1 MAYDHQEQEQL
12 DSFKAFW
19 ARYGS
24 IITWVLIVA
33 LGSYAGF
40 NYWKSHQRN
49 QSVEAS
55 ALYDELQTAMLA
67 NDNAKVQRVASDI
80 RSKYDGT
87 AYAQMSAMAA
97 AKGAFEAN
105 DLKTARTHLQ
115 WVVEHGND
123 EFKSIAR
130 IRLAGVLLDE
140 KNFDEALKALN
151 GDVLPQFAAQVNDRK
166 GDVLVAQNKL
176 KEAREAYVAAIAA
189 MDGSSPGRQ
198 VVVIKLEAIGGTAP
212 LDKKA
217 EQQKAAAQKAAA

>member
-19 ARYGS
+19 SRYGS

-33 LGSYAGF
+33 LGAYAGW

-55 ALYDELQTAMLA
+55 ALYDELQSAMIA
-67 NDNAKVQRVASDI
+67 NDNAKVQRVAGDI
-80 RSKYDGT
+80 RAKYDGT
-87 AYAQMSAMAA
+87 AYAQMAALGA

-105 DLKTARTHLQ
+105 DLKTAKAQLQ
-115 WVVEHGND
+115 WVVDKGND
-123 EFKSIAR
+123 EYKSIAR

-140 KNFDEALKALN
+140 KAYDEALKVLDGN
-151 GDVLPQFAAQVNDRK
+151 VLPQFAAEANDRK

-189 MDGSSPGRQ
+189 MDASSPGRQ
-198 VVVIKLEAIGGTAP
+198 VVVIKLESIGGTAP
-212 LDKKA
+212 VDKKA
-217 EQQKAAAQKAAA
+217 EEQKAAAPKAAA